1 MRNIKINNQKFNKD
15 NQLIIAEIGQAHEGS
30 EGLVHS
36 FIDALSEAK
45 CEAIKFQIHLA
56 DFESSL
62 QDEFRVNFSY
72 EDNSRYDY
80 WKRTEFSPEQWK
92 RIIDHCKSKKIIVG
106 ASVFS
111 IEALKI
117 AKNLEVD
124 FLKIGSGDILFEELV
139 DQISACDIPVIMS
152 SGLSNWNELSEVSS
166 KFINHI
172 KNEKF
177 SILHCTT
184 EYPTEPK
191 RIGFN
196 NISLI
201 EEKFNI
207 PSGLSDHSGNKLTSF
222 YVLARNCSILEVHVN
237 FDRNMF
243 GPDSSSSLTIKEFKE
258 VMITKKYFQELNT
271 HTNKDFEEEKLSSTK
286 IKFSRSIGIRRDIKK
301 GEFIQKK
308 DIIYRKPGGY
318 LGKNNLKNVIGRKA
332 KYDLKALN
340 ILRWEDIE
348 EV

>member
-1 MRNIKINNQKFNKD
+1 MRSIKINNQKFNKD

-36 FIDALSEAK
+36 LIDALSKAK

-62 QDEFRVNFSY
+62 QDEFRVRFSY
-72 EDNSRYDY
+72 EDESRYEY
-80 WKRTEFSPEQWK
+80 WKRIEFSYEQWE
-92 RIIDHCKSKKIIVG
+92 RIINHCKLKKIIVG

-111 IEALKI
+111 IEALEI
-117 AKNLEVD
+117 AKKLEVD

-139 DQISACDIPVIMS
+139 NQISTCDIPVIMS
-152 SGLSNWNELSEVSS
+152 SGMSNWSELSEVSS

-196 NISLI
+196 NINLI
-201 EEKFNI
+201 EEKFKI

-222 YVLARNCSILEVHVN
+222 FGLARNCSIIEVHVN

-243 GPDSSSSLTIKEFKE
+243 GPDSSSSLTIKEFNE
-258 VMITKKYFQELNT
+258 VMIAKSYFQKLKIS
-271 HTNKDFEEEKLSSTK
+271 TNKDSEETTLSSTK
-286 IKFSRSIGIRRDIKK
+286 IKFS
-301 GEFIQKK
+301 
-308 DIIYRKPGGY
+308 
-318 LGKNNLKNVIGRKA
+318 
-332 KYDLKALN
+332 
-340 ILRWEDIE
+340 
-348 EV
+348 